1 MVASVSL
8 GQKDFQRNLFSNWI
22 SIFTLPKPVKPKY
35 IDPND
40 REKVPEFWTMGKK
53 AVTTSERFRNILQLV
68 SSSDEAKLHQGLFE
82 NYLSTNIKDPRMKKI
97 GEAIDWLSDSD
108 LLEVQISK
116 RQDYSMMRYKP
127 FVSVLFH
134 LLFAVNRPNKIVFPK
149 ANFEFQ
155 SALSRSKEILLT
167 FLQGCPASV
176 QSCTSLEKSVLSI
189 IPYMSYIIQ
198 PSLRPVNIHLYSAHE
213 KNSLAQVVKTM
224 MLHGLSY
231 RQEKNEEGQFVY
243 VLEPGIEKL
252 LRFSDSKF
260 QKTMSY
266 SCRQMIAR
274 EIELERLRR
283 SEGTE
288 TPRDSRTGKLQDVPK
303 LKPKEMVQQKP
314 VKDVKVCSFKLH
326 LFFILL
332 LCICELCSDG
342 WYFWNCW
349 MFRVPLTSL
358 VAGLKSHRCLLSKKK
373 VILLFFF
380 S

>member
-1 MVASVSL
+1 MVSNLSL

-35 IDPND
+35 VDPND
-40 REKVPEFWTMGKK
+40 RDKIPEFWTMGKK

-82 NYLSTNIKDPRMKKI
+82 NYLLTNIKDPRMNKI
-97 GEAIDWLSDSD
+97 GEAVDWLCDSD

-116 RQDYSMMRYKP
+116 HQDYSMMRYKP

-167 FLQGCPASV
+167 FLHGCPAPV
-176 QSCTSLEKSVLSI
+176 QSCTSLEKSVLGT
-189 IPYMSYIIQ
+189 IPYVIHIIQ

-213 KNSLAQVVKTM
+213 KNSLAQVVRTM
-224 MLHGLSY
+224 MLYGLSY
-231 RQEKNEEGQFVY
+231 RQEKNEEGQFIY
-243 VLEPGIEKL
+243 VLEPSIEKL
-252 LRFSDSKF
+252 CRFSDTKF
-260 QKTMSY
+260 QKMMSY

-288 TPRDSRTGKLQDVPK
+288 PPRDSHAGKKQDVPK
-303 LKPKEMVQQKP
+303 LKPKEVVLCKP
-314 VKDVKVCSFKLH
+314 VKDVKVIVFK
-326 LFFILL
+326 F
-332 LCICELCSDG
+332 
-342 WYFWNCW
+342 
-349 MFRVPLTSL
+349 
-358 VAGLKSHRCLLSKKK
+358 
-373 VILLFFF
+373 
-380 S
+380 